1 MESSAT
7 ATTLTATTSKNDK
20 TLKTMNSEIIFTQ
33 DYSYSVTATHATL
46 GQLGDGGLTFGPG
59 KGTTLQFRLN
69 TLKLTERQTLDE
81 VHAVTEDGQHFT
93 LFDCQFEQ
101 LFLSCQY
108 IISTETTDAF
118 VLAEV
123 EVLDISPWFFG
134 FQRMQGK
141 PGAKIEWVNRPP
153 EISASLTLD
162 DKNLTVKAYPH
173 TSIDRTDDGHL
184 IKDSVLFSIES
195 TTALSISK
203 MRRYTT
209 DLLALLS
216 ILLGTPA
223 SISSVGVKSDNGSSG
238 YAFFPYY
245 EPEADTGT
253 GTRKKE
259 SHDYFLKKPILEAN
273 WQAIVQNFFPS
284 ELRDPLWLRLSGMK
298 RYNDFWEYKVLGYV
312 TLWEAYV
319 SSQTQSLGK
328 KTIAIPT
335 KAVKRFHEKLDKNN
349 LTLTNEQV
357 QGVKDLADSVF
368 QTREYTLQ
376 EKTEIVISQTDLD
389 IVKIIKLSSDAFV
402 RLRKIRD
409 EIAHG
414 DIITI
419 PPDEHPLL
427 STRVEKLTL
436 LLTYFAFI
444 EFGLK
449 KDDFLACL
457 RSSWNRMVRG
467 ANLNEAHLDKVM
479 GTAEFITLTSE
490 NLLALKP
497 LATGQVFR
505 CFYRND
511 QGEVAYSQE
520 DTKTYFAKLQSN
532 ALGNNPDYNE
542 VFNNHEKKIRYVP
555 NLYFEN
561 DQHNLHFTAVILF
574 E

>member
-1 MESSAT
+1 MRS
-7 ATTLTATTSKNDK
+7 
-20 TLKTMNSEIIFTQ
+20 
-33 DYSYSVTATHATL
+33 
-46 GQLGDGGLTFGPG
+46 
-59 KGTTLQFRLN
+59 TLQFRLSN
-69 TLKLTERQTLDE
+69 LKLAERQTLDE

-153 EISASLTLD
+153 EISANLTLD

-376 EKTEIVISQTDLD
+376 EKTEIVISQTDPD
-389 IVKIIKLSSDAFV
+389 IVKIINLSSDAFV

>member
-1 MESSAT
+1 
-7 ATTLTATTSKNDK
+7 
-20 TLKTMNSEIIFTQ
+20 MNSEIIFTQ

-46 GQLGDGGLTFGPG
+46 GQLGDGKLTFGPG
-59 KGTTLQFRLN
+59 KGTTLQFRLS
-69 TLKLTERQTLDE
+69 TIKLTERQTLDE
-81 VHAVTEDGQHFT
+81 VHAVTEAGQHFT
-93 LFDCQFEQ
+93 LFDCQFE
-101 LFLSCQY
+101 LLYLSCQY
-108 IISTETTDAF
+108 IVSMETTDAF

-123 EVLDISPWFFG
+123 EVLNIAPWFFEY
-134 FQRMQGK
+134 QRIEGK
-141 PGAKIEWVNRPP
+141 PGEKLEWVNTPR
-153 EISASLTLD
+153 EISAGLTLD
-162 DKNLTVKAYPH
+162 DKNLTFKAYPH
-173 TSIDRTDDGHL
+173 TTIDQTNDGHL

-195 TTALSISK
+195 TDTLSISK
-203 MRRYTT
+203 VRRYTT

-216 ILLGTPA
+216 ILLGVPA
-223 SISSVGVKSDNGSSG
+223 SISSVSIKSENGNSS

-245 EPEADTGT
+245 ELESDT
-253 GTRKKE
+253 GTRKKG
-259 SHDYFLKKPILEAN
+259 SQDYFLKKQIFEAT
-273 WQAIVQNFFPS
+273 WQTIVQNFLPS

-298 RYNDFWEYKVLGYV
+298 RYKDFWEYKVLGYV

-335 KAVKRFHEKLDKNN
+335 KAVKRFHEKLAKSE

-368 QTREYTLQ
+368 KTREYTLQ
-376 EKTEIVISQTDLD
+376 EKTEIVISQADPD
-389 IVKIIKLSSDAFV
+389 IVKIINLSSDAFV

-427 STRVEKLTL
+427 STRIEKLTL
-436 LLTYFAFI
+436 LLTYFAFV

-457 RSSWNRMVRG
+457 RSTWNRMVRG
-467 ANLNEAHLDKVM
+467 ANLNEAHLDKVV
-479 GTAEFITLTSE
+479 GNAEFITLTSE

-497 LATGQVFR
+497 VATGQAFC

-511 QGEVAYSQE
+511 HGEVSYSLD

-532 ALGNNPDYNE
+532 TLGNNPDYNE

-555 NLYFEN
+555 NLYFE
-561 DQHNLHFTAVILF
+561 DGQHNLHFTAVILF

>member
-1 MESSAT
+1 MS
-7 ATTLTATTSKNDK
+7 
-20 TLKTMNSEIIFTQ
+20 SEIIFTQ

-46 GQLGDGGLTFGPG
+46 GQLGDGRLVFGPG
-59 KGTTLQFRLN
+59 KGTILQFRLS
-69 TLKLTERQTLDE
+69 TLKLTERQILDE

-101 LFLSCQY
+101 LFLLCQY
-108 IISTETTDAF
+108 IVSTETADAF
-118 VLAEV
+118 VFAEV
-123 EVLDISPWFFG
+123 EVLDISPWFFEY
-134 FQRMQGK
+134 QRMQGE
-141 PGAKIEWVNRPP
+141 PGAKIEWVNTPH

-173 TSIDRTDDGHL
+173 TSIDQTDDGHL
-184 IKDSVLFSIES
+184 IKDSVLFSFES
-195 TTALSISK
+195 AAALSISK
-203 MRRYTT
+203 LRRYTT

-216 ILLGTPA
+216 ILLGTPVSLS
-223 SISSVGVKSDNGSSG
+223 SIGVKSDNSSLG

-245 EPEADTGT
+245 KPESDIGK
-253 GTRKKE
+253 RKKE
-259 SHDYFLKKPILEAN
+259 SHDYFLKKPIFEAN
-273 WQAIVQNFFPS
+273 WQAIVRNFFPS

-298 RYNDFWEYKVLGYV
+298 RYTDFWEYKVLGYV

-335 KAVKRFHEKLDKNN
+335 KAAKRFHEKLDKNK

-368 QTREYTLQ
+368 QTRDYTLQ
-376 EKTEIVISQTDLD
+376 EKTEIVISQTDPD
-389 IVKIIKLSSDAFV
+389 IVKIISLSSDAFV

-409 EIAHG
+409 QIAHG
-414 DIITI
+414 DVITI

-427 STRVEKLTL
+427 STRIERLTL

-457 RSSWNRMVRG
+457 RSTLNKMVRG
-467 ANLNEAHLDKVM
+467 ASLNEAHLDRVM
-479 GTAEFITLTSE
+479 GTAEFITVTSE

-497 LATGQVFR
+497 LATGEAFR

-511 QGEVAYSQE
+511 QGEVVYSQE

-532 ALGNNPDYNE
+532 TFGNNPDYNE
-542 VFNNHEKKIRYVP
+542 VFNNHEKNIRYVP
-555 NLYFEN
+555 NLYFE
-561 DQHNLHFTAVILF
+561 DDKHNLQFTAVIIF

>member
-1 MESSAT
+1 VRS
-7 ATTLTATTSKNDK
+7 
-20 TLKTMNSEIIFTQ
+20 
-33 DYSYSVTATHATL
+33 
-46 GQLGDGGLTFGPG
+46 
-59 KGTTLQFRLN
+59 TLQFRLSN
-69 TLKLTERQTLDE
+69 LKLAERQTLDE

-134 FQRMQGK
+134 FQRIQGK
-141 PGAKIEWVNRPP
+141 PGTKIEWVNTPT

-162 DKNLTVKAYPH
+162 DRNLTVKAYPR
-173 TSIDRTDDGHL
+173 TSIDQTDDGHL

-223 SISSVGVKSDNGSSG
+223 SISSVGVKSDNDSSG

-245 EPEADTGT
+245 EPETDAGT

-259 SHDYFLKKPILEAN
+259 SHDYFLKKRIFEAN

-335 KAVKRFHEKLDKNN
+335 KAVKRFHEKLDMNK
-349 LTLTNEQV
+349 LTLTSEQV
-357 QGVKDLADSVF
+357 QGVKDLADLVF

-376 EKTEIVISQTDLD
+376 EKTEIVISQTDPD
-389 IVKIIKLSSDAFV
+389 IVKIINLSSDAFA

-427 STRVEKLTL
+427 ATRIENLTL

-457 RSSWNRMVRG
+457 RSTWNRMVRG
-467 ANLNEAHLDKVM
+467 VDGCVKARKSGGRGLSKSMSHKEPVSAPC
-479 GTAEFITLTSE
+479 GS
-490 NLLALKP
+490 
-497 LATGQVFR
+497 
-505 CFYRND
+505 
-511 QGEVAYSQE
+511 
-520 DTKTYFAKLQSN
+520 
-532 ALGNNPDYNE
+532 
-542 VFNNHEKKIRYVP
+542 
-555 NLYFEN
+555 
-561 DQHNLHFTAVILF
+561 
-574 E
+574 

>member
-1 MESSAT
+1 
-7 ATTLTATTSKNDK
+7 
-20 TLKTMNSEIIFTQ
+20 MNSEINFTQ

-46 GQLGDGGLTFGPG
+46 GQLGDGRLTFGPG
-59 KGTTLQFRLN
+59 KGTTLQFRLS

-81 VHAVTEDGQHFT
+81 VHAVTEAGQHFT

-101 LFLSCQY
+101 LFLSCEY
-108 IISTETTDAF
+108 IVSTETTDAF

-123 EVLDISPWFFG
+123 EVLDIAPWFFEY
-134 FQRMQGK
+134 QRIEGK
-141 PGAKIEWVNRPP
+141 PGAKIEWVNTPH
-153 EISASLTLD
+153 EINASLTLD
-162 DKNLTVKAYPH
+162 DKNLTFKAYPH
-173 TSIDRTDDGHL
+173 TTIDQTNDGHL

-195 TTALSISK
+195 TSALSISK
-203 MRRYTT
+203 VRRYTT

-223 SISSVGVKSDNGSSG
+223 SILSVGIKSDNGSSS

-245 EPEADTGT
+245 EPESDT
-253 GTRKKE
+253 GTRKKG
-259 SHDYFLKKPILEAN
+259 SQDYFLKKPIFEAT
-273 WQAIVQNFFPS
+273 WQTIVQNFFPS

-298 RYNDFWEYKVLGYV
+298 RYKDFWEYKVLGYV

-319 SSQTQSLGK
+319 SSQTHSLGK

-335 KAVKRFHEKLDKNN
+335 KAVKRFHEKLDKSE
-349 LTLTNEQV
+349 LTLSNAQV

-376 EKTEIVISQTDLD
+376 EKTEIVISQADPD
-389 IVKIIKLSSDAFV
+389 IVEIINLSSDAFV

-427 STRVEKLTL
+427 STRIEKLTL

-457 RSSWNRMVRG
+457 RSTWNRMVRG
-467 ANLNEAHLDKVM
+467 ANLNEAHLDKVT
-479 GTAEFITLTSE
+479 GNAEFITLTSE

-497 LATGQVFR
+497 VATGQAFC

-511 QGEVAYSQE
+511 HGDVSYSLD
-520 DTKTYFAKLQSN
+520 DTKTYFAKLRSN
-532 ALGNNPDYNE
+532 TLGNNPDYNE

-555 NLYFEN
+555 NLYFE
-561 DQHNLHFTAVILF
+561 DGQHNLHFTAVILF